1 MEFNAPAGDNLFDD
15 ARIVGKPTPRIDGP
29 LKTAPGTVV
38 EEVEF
43 TEDVIRR
50 KAAA

>member
-1 MEFNAPAGDNLFDD
+1 MTTESMKNGEASTQASYSRDE
-15 ARIVGKPTPRIDGP
+15 IDGP

-38 EEVEF
+38 EEVEY